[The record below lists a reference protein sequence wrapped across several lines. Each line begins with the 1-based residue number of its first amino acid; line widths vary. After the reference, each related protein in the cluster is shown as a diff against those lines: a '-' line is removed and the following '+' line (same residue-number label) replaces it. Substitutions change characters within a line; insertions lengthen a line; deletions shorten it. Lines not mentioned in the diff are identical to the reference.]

1 MSILTSFVEKA
12 LRTTVFEYS
21 PSIATTCRPGVAYPV
36 LNTTVLP
43 GDSFGFKP
51 YIRVDSLPLQAPL
64 LGSMSSRL
72 AFFYLPW
79 RALVPRM
86 KLDIAGLNTDEVM
99 LPQYLHPFFTAGS
112 SATVDSGQYLG
123 QEATFSAPNSLASY
137 LYNISR
143 YAGLYTSDFKS
154 PEGGSAYAWAL
165 KNWSFEGFSYIMY
178 YSVMYYYYLNR
189 QHSRFAMFNTEIYE
203 AQSVDGGSLIYP
215 TTHADQVA
223 RRGALLTSVA
233 LSDLEDALMAWS
245 MGNFRYTKSAG
256 PSSAMQ
262 EIGAVNAGWYI
273 PEYSFDPTPDIGVV
287 APMVSTYTSEPYRMS
302 RDLSGL
308 VATTLDPDMAN
319 VYVNTPNGLAQQK
332 FSVSVVDNKVFID
345 DILQVNALRKFT
357 ALGAFSA
364 AGYRDWVYAQTGL
377 TIPADETRPVYL
389 GSMKLQVNFNAVL
402 ATSSDGLGDLGGR
415 SSQGD
420 AGKFR
425 RYNFEDFGTFMAI
438 FSIRPHLAYSDNLDL
453 THRMRTLTDVVV
465 PVKQNMPW
473 QPIHLSQLS
482 QGNCD
487 MLMGWHVDAVTEEME
502 TPIPWSISAADG
514 TAPATYEFQYAPNSM
529 DPSTFT
535 VGFQPAYT
543 EYMSTLSRIK
553 GNLQRELDYWA
564 LSRPVRSTSLRPSYP
579 YMASDVSVPDSV
591 YNFSPYATP
600 QDTQLA
606 WVDNSTSAENFI
618 VQIVLKGS
626 MRRIF
631 TKHAIPSL

>member
-21 PSIATTCRPGVAYPV
+21 PSLATTVRPGVAYPV
-36 LNTTVLP
+36 FNISVLP

-51 YIRVDSLPLQAPL
+51 YMRIDSLPLQAPL
-64 LGSMSSRL
+64 LGSMSARL

-79 RALVPRM
+79 RALVPRLKM
-86 KLDIAGLNTDEVM
+86 DIAGLNSDEVEF
-99 LPQYLHPFFTAGS
+99 PQYLHSFTTA
-112 SATVDSGQYLG
+112 ADTKKVDSLQYLL

-143 YAGLYTSDFKS
+143 YSGCYTLDFTSPDGSTVSD
-154 PEGGSAYAWAL
+154 WAS
-165 KNWSFEGFSYIMY
+165 KQWSFEGFSYIMY
-178 YSVMYYYYLNR
+178 YAVLYYYYLNR
-189 QHSRFAMFNTEIYE
+189 QHARFAMFNTEIYE
-203 AQSVDGGSLIYP
+203 AQSVADGSQIYP

-233 LSDLEDALMAWS
+233 LSDLEDALMQWS
-245 MGNFRYTKSAG
+245 MGNFRYTKSSS
-256 PSSAMQ
+256 PSSVMQ
-262 EIGAVNAGWYI
+262 TIGAVNAGWYC
-273 PEYSFDPTPDIGVV
+273 PEYSYEPTPDIGTV
-287 APMVSTYTSEPYRMS
+287 APMVDTYTSEPYRMS

-308 VATTLDPDMAN
+308 VAITLDPDMNN
-319 VYVNTPNGLAQQK
+319 VYVNTPAGIAQQK
-332 FSVSVVDNKVFID
+332 FAVSVVDNKVFID
-345 DILQVNALRKFT
+345 DLLQVNALRKFT

-389 GSMKLQVNFNAVL
+389 GSMKMQVNFNAVL

-438 FSIRPHLAYSDNLDL
+438 FSIRPHLAYADGLDL
-453 THRMRTLTDVVV
+453 THRMRTLTDVMV

-473 QPIHLSQLS
+473 QPIHLAQLS

-487 MLMGWHVDAVTEEME
+487 LLAGWNSDGISEEME
-502 TPIPWSISAADG
+502 TPVPWDTSNADG
-514 TAPATYEFQYAPNSM
+514 QTSPTYELQYAIANL
-529 DPSTFT
+529 DPASYTI
-535 VGFQPAYT
+535 GFQPAYT
-543 EYMSTLSRIK
+543 EYMSTVPRIK

-564 LSRPVRSTSLRPSYP
+564 LSRPVRYTSNRPSYP
-579 YMASDVSVPDSV
+579 YMARDLSLQRPS
-591 YNFSPYATP
+591 YNFSVYATP

-606 WVDNSTSAENFI
+606 WVDNTASAENFI
-618 VQIVLKGS
+618 LQIVLKGS
-626 MRRIF
+626 IRRIF
-631 TKHAIPSL
+631 TKRAIPTL